1 MNTQLFIVPQLLEGV
16 GPINAAAKKMAEQ
29 MGTDDPREVFRR
41 INSGEWV
48 VSAAKPTEMPVWKT
62 VKLGT
67 CKTPDEYRKA
77 LKKAGRRIGDWGGA
91 ILGRI
96 SCSQEET
103 DFDLVALSVGDLG
116 FKDGARYA
124 DICAKAIELG
134 LELCPAEVGPAL
146 RLQYGDQPKGEWLHI
161 AMEAITDRDGDFYIF
176 RVEHD
181 DAELWIYGYY
191 GHSVDVWSPGLRFV
205 FGRRK

>member
-16 GPINAAAKKMAEQ
+16 GPINAATKKMAEQ
-29 MGTDDPREVFRR
+29 MGMDDPREVFRC

-48 VSAAKPTEMPVWKT
+48 VSAVKPIEMPVWKT

-77 LKKAGRRIGDWGGA
+77 LKKVGRRIGDLGDD

-96 SCSQEET
+96 TCSKEEV
-103 DFDLVALSVGDLG
+103 DLDLVVLSVSDLG
-116 FKDGARYA
+116 LKNSARYA
-124 DICAKAIELG
+124 DICAKAQKLG

-146 RLQYGDQPKGEWLHI
+146 RLQYGDQPKDEWLHVLT
-161 AMEAITDRDGDFYIF
+161 TDRSGLDEFTVENDGG
-176 RVEHD
+176 
-181 DAELWIYGYY
+181 ELWLSGYD
-191 GHSVDVWSPGLRFV
+191 GPFEGVLDFESFFV